1 MRAYTSPS
9 RREQYMGMAWGIL
22 FISTEAFGDALE
34 RITRQVSTLSFLYPI
49 DYKPATIRETIEAIN
64 YI

>member
-1 MRAYTSPS
+1 MRAYHSPS

-34 RITRQVSTLSFLYPI
+34 RIIRTSLHAIFLYH
-49 DYKPATIRETIEAIN
+49 TITTN
-64 YI
+64 QP